1 MICFFIHTF
10 FWYLKTAI
18 LDTWKSLKSPWI
30 LPFQFAMNPVPTCLS
45 CPEKGHKTNLSH
57 SVPSSNLPQWLSC
70 HGDGVAIVILLSCV
84 NNSCDGN
91 WCLIALLLQFELMER
106 KQSRCGLGLSL
117 FHCLTP
123 LARLHSSG
131 DCVAYTNYNYVKI
144 IHNRCQHMIEIAW
157 NSGL

>member
-1 MICFFIHTF
+1 MFFYPY

-30 LPFQFAMNPVPTCLS
+30 LSFQFAMNPVPTCLS

-91 WCLIALLLQFELMER
+91 WCLIALLLQFELTER
-106 KQSRCGLGLSL
+106 KQSRCGL
-117 FHCLTP
+117 T
-123 LARLHSSG
+123 R
-131 DCVAYTNYNYVKI
+131 AYHYSIVWHLWHVSTRVVTVWHIQI
-144 IHNRCQHMIEIAW
+144 IIMLKSFTTVVNTW
-157 NSGL
+157 